1 MRLIDA
7 DRFKNRFGYKGLE
20 SEEDMLWNRTARIM
34 IENEPTAY
42 NLDEV
47 IKQVEE
53 ITDRILNYC
62 EEIDNNIPENERSGY
77 RLLPDIF
84 KLRDV
89 VKRGGVDK
97 DE

>member
-1 MRLIDA
+1 MRLINA
-7 DRFKNRFGYKGLE
+7 DIFKNKFGYRGLE
-20 SEEDMLWNRTARIM
+20 SEDDILWNRTVRIM

-42 NLDEV
+42 DLDEV

-89 VKRGGVDK
+89 VRRGGVDK
-97 DE
+97 NE